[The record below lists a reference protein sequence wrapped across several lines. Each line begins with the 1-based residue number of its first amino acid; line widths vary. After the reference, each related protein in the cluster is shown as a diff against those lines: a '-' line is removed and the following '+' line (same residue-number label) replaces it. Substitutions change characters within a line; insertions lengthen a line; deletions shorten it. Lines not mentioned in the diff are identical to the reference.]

1 MDTSIERGNWVNN
14 IFHKCF
20 TSFHFNKQKN
30 KMTEI
35 LLTIFF
41 ISVLLFFLGSGIWVA
56 LSMIGVSAIGMMLF
70 TSRPVGDAMATT
82 IWGTSS
88 SWTLTALPL
97 FVWMGEILFRTKLS
111 ENLFKGLSPWMQKLP
126 GGLIH
131 VNIVGCALF
140 AAISGSSAATVA
152 TVGKMSIPE
161 LRKRKYPEKIL
172 LGSLAGSGT
181 LGLLI
186 PPSIIL
192 IIYGVAVQESIAKLF
207 IAGIIPG
214 IMIALIFM
222 SYVIIWSLINKKIMP
237 KILEEY
243 SFIDKIKRSKQ
254 LLPVII
260 LILAVIGS
268 IYTGI
273 ATATEAASLGV
284 LGALILSYFQKSLT
298 VETFK
303 SSLLGATKTSC
314 MIAFILA
321 GSTFLSL
328 AMGFTGLPRNLA
340 LWIQNMELSPYVLIF
355 VLMIFYIILG
365 MFLDGISA
373 VVLTMAIIEPMIR
386 QAGFD
391 MIWFGI
397 FLVIVV
403 EMAQITPP
411 VGFNLFVL
419 QGLANKDMG
428 YIAKSAFPLFLL
440 MVLAVI
446 LVVIFP
452 EIALWM
458 PEQMI
463 KNIN

>member
-1 MDTSIERGNWVNN
+1 MAE
-14 IFHKCF
+14 IFL
-20 TSFHFNKQKN
+20 
-30 KMTEI
+30 I
-35 LLTIFF
+35 IFF
-41 ISVLLFFLGSGIWVA
+41 ITVLLFFLGSGIWVA
-56 LSMIGVSAIGMMLF
+56 LSMIGVSAIGMILF

-131 VNIVGCALF
+131 VNVVGCALF

-161 LRKRKYPEKIL
+161 LRKRNYPEKIL

-192 IIYGVAVQESIAKLF
+192 IIYGVTVQESIAKLF

-214 IMIALIFM
+214 MMIALIFM
-222 SYVIIWSLINKKIMP
+222 SYVIIWSLINKKEMP
-237 KILEEY
+237 KIIEEY
-243 SFIDKIKRSKQ
+243 SFLEKMKRSKQ
-254 LLPVII
+254 LLPVIL
-260 LILAVIGS
+260 LISAVIGS

-284 LGALILSYFQKSLT
+284 VGALILSYFQKSLT
-298 VETFK
+298 LETFK
-303 SSLLGATKTSC
+303 LSLLGATKTSC

-340 LWIQNMELSPYVLIF
+340 LWIQNMNLSPYVLIF

-419 QGLANKDMG
+419 QGMANKDMG
-428 YIAKSAFPLFLL
+428 YIARSAFPLFLL

-458 PEQMI
+458 PEQMV
-463 KNIN
+463 KKLN

>member
-1 MDTSIERGNWVNN
+1 MAE
-14 IFHKCF
+14 IF
-20 TSFHFNKQKN
+20 
-30 KMTEI
+30 
-35 LLTIFF
+35 LTIFF
-41 ISVLLFFLGSGIWVA
+41 ISVLLFFLGTGIWVA
-56 LSMIGVSAIGMMLF
+56 ISMIGVSAIGMMLF

-131 VNIVGCALF
+131 VNVVGCALF

-161 LRKRKYPEKIL
+161 LRKRNYPEKIL

-222 SYVIIWSLINKKIMP
+222 SYVIIWSLINKKEMP

-243 SFIDKIKRSKQ
+243 SFLEKIKRSKQ
-254 LLPVII
+254 LLPVIL
-260 LILAVIGS
+260 LISAVIGS

-284 LGALILSYFQKSLT
+284 VGALILSYFQKSLT
-298 VETFK
+298 IKTFK

-340 LWIQNMELSPYVLIF
+340 IWIQNMDLSPYVLIL

-419 QGLANKDMG
+419 QGMANKDMG

-440 MVLAVI
+440 MVFAVI
-446 LVVIFP
+446 LVVVFP

-458 PEQMI
+458 PEQMVQ
-463 KNIN
+463 NLN

>member
-1 MDTSIERGNWVNN
+1 MNE
-14 IFHKCF
+14 IF
-20 TSFHFNKQKN
+20 
-30 KMTEI
+30 
-35 LLTIFF
+35 LTIFF
-41 ISVLLFFLGSGIWVA
+41 ISLLLFLLGSGVWVA
-56 LSMIGVSAIGMMLF
+56 LSMIAVSAIGMFLF
-70 TSRPVGDAMATT
+70 TTRPVGDAMATT

-111 ENLFKGLSPWMQKLP
+111 ENLFKGLSPWLSKLP

-131 VNIVGCALF
+131 VNVVGCALF

-161 LRKRKYPEKIL
+161 LRKRKYPEKLL

-192 IIYGVAVQESIAKLF
+192 IIYGVTIEDSIAKLF
-207 IAGIIPG
+207 MAGIIPG
-214 IMIALIFM
+214 IMLAILFM
-222 SYVIIWSLINKKIMP
+222 TYVVIWSMLNKKLMP
-237 KILEEY
+237 STMQNFSL
-243 SFIDKIKRSKQ
+243 SQKIKGSKQ
-254 LLPVII
+254 LLPVIL
-260 LILAVIGS
+260 LITSVIGS

-284 LGALILSYFQKSLT
+284 VGALILSWFQQTLNK
-298 VETFK
+298 ETFK
-303 SSLLGATKTSC
+303 LSLLGATKTSC

-340 LWIQNMELSPYVLIF
+340 IWIQEMNLSPYMLIF
-355 VLMIFYIILG
+355 ILTIFYIILG

-397 FLVIVV
+397 YLVIVV

-419 QGLANKDMG
+419 QGMANKDISF
-428 YIAKSAFPLFLL
+428 IAKSAFPLFLL
-440 MVLAVI
+440 MILAVVI
-446 LVVIFP
+446 IIIFP
-452 EIALWM
+452 EIALWLPNKM
-458 PEQMI
+458 SQ
-463 KNIN
+463 NIN

>member
-1 MDTSIERGNWVNN
+1 
-14 IFHKCF
+14 
-20 TSFHFNKQKN
+20 
-30 KMTEI
+30 
-35 LLTIFF
+35 
-41 ISVLLFFLGSGIWVA
+41 
-56 LSMIGVSAIGMMLF
+56 MIGVSAIGMMLF

-82 IWGTSS
+82 IWGTAS

-131 VNIVGCALF
+131 VNVVGCALF

-161 LRKRKYPEKIL
+161 LRKRNYPEKIL

-222 SYVIIWSLINKKIMP
+222 SYVIIWSLINKKEMP

-243 SFIDKIKRSKQ
+243 SFLEKIKRSKQ
-254 LLPVII
+254 LLPII
-260 LILAVIGS
+260 LLISSVIGS

-284 LGALILSYFQKSLT
+284 IGALILSYFQKSLT
-298 VETFK
+298 LETFK

-340 LWIQNMELSPYVLIF
+340 LWIQGMELSPYVLIL

-419 QGLANKDMG
+419 QGMANKDMG
-428 YIAKSAFPLFLL
+428 YIARSAFPLFLL

-458 PEQMI
+458 PEQMV
-463 KNIN
+463 KNLN

>member
-1 MDTSIERGNWVNN
+1 
-14 IFHKCF
+14 
-20 TSFHFNKQKN
+20 
-30 KMTEI
+30 MTEI
-35 LLTIFF
+35 FLTIFF
-41 ISVLLFFLGSGIWVA
+41 ISVLLFFLGSGIWVG
-56 LSMIGVSAIGMMLF
+56 LSMIGVSAIGMTLF

-131 VNIVGCALF
+131 VNVVGCALF

-161 LRKRKYPEKIL
+161 LRKRNYPEKIL

-222 SYVIIWSLINKKIMP
+222 SYVIIWSLINKKKMP
-237 KILEEY
+237 KIFEEY
-243 SFIDKIKRSKQ
+243 SFLEKIKKSKQ
-254 LLPVII
+254 LLPVIL
-260 LILAVIGS
+260 LIFGVIGS

-284 LGALILSYFQKSLT
+284 IGALILSYFQKSLNL
-298 VETFK
+298 ETFK

-340 LWIQNMELSPYVLIF
+340 MWIQNMELSPYVLIF

-419 QGLANKDMG
+419 QGMANKDMG
-428 YIAKSAFPLFLL
+428 YIARSAFPLFLL
-440 MVLAVI
+440 MVLAVV

-458 PEQMI
+458 PEQMV
-463 KNIN
+463 KKLN

>member
-1 MDTSIERGNWVNN
+1 MAE
-14 IFHKCF
+14 IF
-20 TSFHFNKQKN
+20 
-30 KMTEI
+30 
-35 LLTIFF
+35 LTIFF
-41 ISVLLFFLGSGIWVA
+41 ISVLLIFLGSGIWVA
-56 LSMIGVSAIGMMLF
+56 LSMVGVSAIGMMLF

-111 ENLFKGLSPWMQKLP
+111 ENLFRGLSPWMQKLP

-161 LRKRKYPEKIL
+161 LRKRNYPEKIL

-222 SYVIIWSLINKKIMP
+222 SYVVIWSLINKKDMP
-237 KILEEY
+237 NIIENY
-243 SFIDKIKRSKQ
+243 SFLEKIKKSRQ
-254 LLPVII
+254 LLPVIF
-260 LILAVIGS
+260 LISAVIGS

-284 LGALILSYFQKSLT
+284 IGALILSYFQKSLT
-298 VETFK
+298 LETFK
-303 SSLLGATKTSC
+303 SSLMGATKTSC

-340 LWIQNMELSPYVLIF
+340 IWIESMSLSPYVLIF
-355 VLMIFYIILG
+355 VLMFFYIILG

-411 VGFNLFVL
+411 VGFNHFVL
-419 QGLANKDMG
+419 QGMANKDMG
-428 YIAKSAFPLFLL
+428 YIARSAFPLFLL

-446 LVVIFP
+446 IVVIFP
-452 EIALWM
+452 EIVLWM
-458 PEQMI
+458 PEQMVQ
-463 KNIN
+463 NLN

>member
-1 MDTSIERGNWVNN
+1 
-14 IFHKCF
+14 
-20 TSFHFNKQKN
+20 
-30 KMTEI
+30 MTEI

-41 ISVLLFFLGSGIWVA
+41 ISVLLFFLGSGIWVD

-222 SYVIIWSLINKKIMP
+222 TYVIIWSLINKKIMP

-243 SFIDKIKRSKQ
+243 SLIEKIKRSKQ
-254 LLPVII
+254 LLPIII
-260 LILAVIGS
+260 LISAVIGS

-298 VETFK
+298 IETFK

-340 LWIQNMELSPYVLIF
+340 IWIQNMELSPYVLIF
-355 VLMIFYIILG
+355 VLMIFYVILG

-419 QGLANKDMG
+419 QGMANKDMG

>member
-1 MDTSIERGNWVNN
+1 
-14 IFHKCF
+14 
-20 TSFHFNKQKN
+20 
-30 KMTEI
+30 MTEVFLI
-35 LLTIFF
+35 IFF

-56 LSMIGVSAIGMMLF
+56 LSMIGVSAIGMMIF

-131 VNIVGCALF
+131 VNVVGCALF

-161 LRKRKYPEKIL
+161 LRKRNYPEKIL

-207 IAGIIPG
+207 IAGVIPG

-222 SYVIIWSLINKKIMP
+222 SYVIIWSLINKNKMP

-243 SFIDKIKRSKQ
+243 SFLEKLKRSKQ
-254 LLPVII
+254 LLPVIL
-260 LILAVIGS
+260 LISGVIGS

-284 LGALILSYFQKSLT
+284 VGALILSFFQKSLNLK
-298 VETFK
+298 TFK

-340 LWIQNMELSPYVLIF
+340 MWIQDMNLSPYVLIF

-419 QGLANKDMG
+419 QGMANKDMG

-452 EIALWM
+452 EIDLWL
-458 PEQMI
+458 PEKMV
-463 KNIN
+463 KNLI

>member
-1 MDTSIERGNWVNN
+1 
-14 IFHKCF
+14 
-20 TSFHFNKQKN
+20 
-30 KMTEI
+30 MTEI
-35 LLTIFF
+35 FLTIFF
-41 ISVLLFFLGSGIWVA
+41 ISILLFFLGTGIWVA
-56 LSMIGVSAIGMMLF
+56 ISMIGVSAFGMMLF

-82 IWGTSS
+82 IWGTTS

-111 ENLFKGLSPWMQKLP
+111 ENLFEGLSPWMQKLP

-131 VNIVGCALF
+131 VNVVGCALF

-161 LRKRKYPEKIL
+161 LRKRNYPEKIL

-192 IIYGVAVQESIAKLF
+192 IIYGVTVQESIAKLF
-207 IAGIIPG
+207 IAGILPG
-214 IMIALIFM
+214 IMIAILFM
-222 SYVIIWSLINKKIMP
+222 FYVIIWSLINKKSMP
-237 KILEEY
+237 K
-243 SFIDKIKRSKQ
+243 SFESFSFFEKIKRSKK

-260 LILAVIGS
+260 LILSVIGS
-268 IYTGI
+268 IYTGV

-284 LGALILSYFQKSLT
+284 VGALILSYLQKSLT
-298 VETFK
+298 LETFK
-303 SSLLGATKTSC
+303 QSLLGATKTSC

-321 GSTFLSL
+321 GSSFLSL

-340 LWIQNMELSPYVLIF
+340 IWIENMDLSPYILIM

-397 FLVIVV
+397 FLVVVV

-419 QGLANKDMG
+419 QGMANKDMG
-428 YIAKSAFPLFLL
+428 YIARSAFPLFLL
-440 MVLAVI
+440 MIIATMI
-446 LVVIFP
+446 IIIFP
-452 EIALWM
+452 EIALWL

-463 KNIN
+463 QNLK

>member
-1 MDTSIERGNWVNN
+1 MAE
-14 IFHKCF
+14 IF
-20 TSFHFNKQKN
+20 
-30 KMTEI
+30 
-35 LLTIFF
+35 LTIFF

-82 IWGTSS
+82 IWGTAS

-131 VNIVGCALF
+131 VNVVGCALF

-161 LRKRKYPEKIL
+161 LRKRNYPEKIL

-222 SYVIIWSLINKKIMP
+222 SYVIIWSLINKKEMP

-243 SFIDKIKRSKQ
+243 SFLEKIKRSKQ
-254 LLPVII
+254 LLPVIL
-260 LILAVIGS
+260 LISAVIGS
-268 IYTGI
+268 IYTGV

-284 LGALILSYFQKSLT
+284 VGALILSYFQKSLT
-298 VETFK
+298 LETFK
-303 SSLLGATKTSC
+303 SSLLGATRTSC

-340 LWIQNMELSPYVLIF
+340 IWIQGMELSPYVLIL

-419 QGLANKDMG
+419 QGMANKDMG
-428 YIAKSAFPLFLL
+428 YIARSAFPLFLL

-463 KNIN
+463 KNLN

>member
-1 MDTSIERGNWVNN
+1 
-14 IFHKCF
+14 
-20 TSFHFNKQKN
+20 
-30 KMTEI
+30 MTEI

-56 LSMIGVSAIGMMLF
+56 ISMIGVSAIGMMLF

-340 LWIQNMELSPYVLIF
+340 LWIQNMELSPYILIF

-419 QGLANKDMG
+419 QGMANKDMG

>member
-1 MDTSIERGNWVNN
+1 VSFINLFLKLIE
-14 IFHKCF
+14 
-20 TSFHFNKQKN
+20 

-35 LLTIFF
+35 YLTFFF
-41 ISVLLFFLGSGIWVA
+41 ITVLLFFLGSGIWVA
-56 LSMIGVSAIGMMLF
+56 LSMIGVSAVGMMLF

-111 ENLFKGLSPWMQKLP
+111 ENLFKGLAPWMQKLP

-131 VNIVGCALF
+131 VNVVGCALF

-161 LRKRKYPEKIL
+161 LRKRNYPEKIL

-222 SYVIIWSLINKKIMP
+222 SYVIIWSLLNKKMMP
-237 KILEEY
+237 KILENYTFLE
-243 SFIDKIKRSKQ
+243 KIKRSKQ
-254 LLPVII
+254 LLPVIL
-260 LILAVIGS
+260 LISSVIGS

-284 LGALILSYFQKSLT
+284 VGALILSYLQKSLT
-298 VETFK
+298 KETFK

-340 LWIQNMELSPYVLIF
+340 LWIQNMNLSPYVLIF

-419 QGLANKDMG
+419 QGMANKDMG
-428 YIAKSAFPLFLL
+428 YIARSAFPLFLL
-440 MVLAVI
+440 MILAVAI
-446 LVVIFP
+446 VVIFP
-452 EIALWM
+452 EIVLWM
-458 PEQMI
+458 PEQMVQ
-463 KNIN
+463 NLE

>member
-1 MDTSIERGNWVNN
+1 MAE
-14 IFHKCF
+14 IF
-20 TSFHFNKQKN
+20 
-30 KMTEI
+30 
-35 LLTIFF
+35 LTIFF

-82 IWGTSS
+82 IWGTAS

-131 VNIVGCALF
+131 VNVVGCALF

-161 LRKRKYPEKIL
+161 LRKRNYPEKIL

-222 SYVIIWSLINKKIMP
+222 SYVVIWSLINKKEMP
-237 KILEEY
+237 QILEEY
-243 SFIDKIKRSKQ
+243 SFFEKIKRSKQ
-254 LLPVII
+254 LLPVIL
-260 LILAVIGS
+260 LITSVIGS
-268 IYTGI
+268 IYTGV

-284 LGALILSYFQKSLT
+284 VGALILSYFQRSLT
-298 VETFK
+298 LETFK

-340 LWIQNMELSPYVLIF
+340 VWIQNMNLSPYLLIL

-419 QGLANKDMG
+419 QGMANKDMG

-458 PEQMI
+458 PEQMVQ
-463 KNIN
+463 NLN

>member
-1 MDTSIERGNWVNN
+1 
-14 IFHKCF
+14 
-20 TSFHFNKQKN
+20 
-30 KMTEI
+30 
-35 LLTIFF
+35 
-41 ISVLLFFLGSGIWVA
+41 
-56 LSMIGVSAIGMMLF
+56 MIGVSAVGMMLF

-131 VNIVGCALF
+131 VNVVGCALF

-222 SYVIIWSLINKKIMP
+222 SYVIIWSLINKKEMP
-237 KILEEY
+237 KNLEEF
-243 SFIDKIKRSKQ
+243 SFLEKVKRSKQ

-268 IYTGI
+268 IYSGI

-284 LGALILSYFQKSLT
+284 VGALILSYFQKSLNL
-298 VETFK
+298 ETFK

-340 LWIQNMELSPYVLIF
+340 IWIQNMELSPYFLIF

-419 QGLANKDMG
+419 QGMADKDMG
-428 YIAKSAFPLFLL
+428 YIARSAFPLFLL

-446 LVVIFP
+446 LVVVFP

-458 PEQMI
+458 PEQMV

>member
-1 MDTSIERGNWVNN
+1 
-14 IFHKCF
+14 
-20 TSFHFNKQKN
+20 
-30 KMTEI
+30 
-35 LLTIFF
+35 
-41 ISVLLFFLGSGIWVA
+41 
-56 LSMIGVSAIGMMLF
+56 MLMF

-82 IWGTSS
+82 MWSMGS
-88 SWTLTALPL
+88 SWSLTALPL

-111 ENLFKGLSPWMQKLP
+111 ENLFKGLSPWLARLP

-131 VNIVGCALF
+131 VNVLGCAIF

-161 LRKRKYPEKIL
+161 LRKRNYPESFL
-172 LGSLAGSGT
+172 LGTLAGSGT

-192 IIYGVAVQESIAKLF
+192 IIYGVTVEESIAKLF
-207 IAGIIPG
+207 IAGVIPG
-214 IMIALIFM
+214 IVLALLFM
-222 SYVIIWSLINKKIMP
+222 AYVISWSIKNKEIMP
-237 KILEEY
+237 IISEDFSFLEKVKQ
-243 SFIDKIKRSKQ
+243 SGQ
-254 LLPVII
+254 LLPVVL
-260 LILAVIGS
+260 LIFSVIGS
-268 IYTGI
+268 IYAGI

-284 LGALILSYFQKSLT
+284 LGALVLSYFQKSLT
-298 VETFK
+298 KESFNK
-303 SSLLGATKTSC
+303 SLLGATKTSC

-321 GSTFLSL
+321 GSSFLTL
-328 AMGFTGLPRNLA
+328 AMAFTGLPNNLA
-340 LWIQNMELSPYVLIF
+340 VFINTLQLSPYMLLLVLT
-355 VLMIFYIILG
+355 IFYIILG

-397 FLVIVV
+397 YLVIVV

-419 QGLANKDMG
+419 QGMAEKDMG
-428 YIAKSAFPLFLL
+428 FIARSAFPLFLL
-440 MVLAVI
+440 MILAVI
-446 LVVIFP
+446 IIVAFP
-452 EIALWM
+452 QLALWL

-463 KNIN
+463 QTLN

>member
-1 MDTSIERGNWVNN
+1 
-14 IFHKCF
+14 
-20 TSFHFNKQKN
+20 
-30 KMTEI
+30 MTEI
-35 LLTIFF
+35 LLIIFF

-131 VNIVGCALF
+131 VNVVGCALF

-161 LRKRKYPEKIL
+161 LRKRNYPEKIL

-222 SYVIIWSLINKKIMP
+222 SYVIIWSLINKKSMP
-237 KILEEY
+237 KIIEEY
-243 SFIDKIKRSKQ
+243 SFFEKIKRSKQ

-284 LGALILSYFQKSLT
+284 VGALILSYFQKSLT
-298 VETFK
+298 LKTFK

-419 QGLANKDMG
+419 QGMAKKDMG
-428 YIAKSAFPLFLL
+428 YIARSAFPLFLL

>member
-1 MDTSIERGNWVNN
+1 MAEL
-14 IFHKCF
+14 
-20 TSFHFNKQKN
+20 
-30 KMTEI
+30 

-41 ISVLLFFLGSGIWVA
+41 ISILLIFLGTGVWVA
-56 LSMIGVSAIGMMLF
+56 LSMVGVSAIGMLLF
-70 TSRPVGDAMATT
+70 TTRPVGDAMATT
-82 IWGTSS
+82 MWGTSS

-111 ENLFKGLSPWMQKLP
+111 ENLFKGLAPWLSRLP
-126 GGLIH
+126 GGLVH
-131 VNIVGCALF
+131 VNVVGCALF

-161 LRKRKYPEKIL
+161 LRKRNYPEKLL

-192 IIYGVAVQESIAKLF
+192 IIYGVTVQESIAKLF

-214 IMIALIFM
+214 IMIAIFFM
-222 SYVIIWSLINKKIMP
+222 LYVIGWSIINKKSMP
-237 KILEEY
+237 RVEETFTFSQKIRD
-243 SFIDKIKRSKQ
+243 SIQ
-254 LLPVII
+254 LIPVII
-260 LILAVIGS
+260 LITSVIGS
-268 IYTGI
+268 IYAGI

-284 LGALILSYFQKSLT
+284 VGALILSFFQKSLNI
-298 VETFK
+298 ESFK
-303 SSLLGATKTSC
+303 LSLLGATKTSC

-321 GSTFLSL
+321 GSSFLAL

-340 LWIQNMELSPYVLIF
+340 IWIQEMNLSPYVLIF
-355 VLMIFYIILG
+355 VLTLFYIILG

-391 MIWFGI
+391 MIWFGV

-419 QGLANKDMG
+419 QGMANKDMG
-428 YIAKSAFPLFLL
+428 FIARSAFPLFLL
-440 MVLAVI
+440 MILAVVAI
-446 LVVIFP
+446 IVFP
-452 EIALWM
+452 DIALWL

-463 KNIN
+463 QSHK

>member
-1 MDTSIERGNWVNN
+1 
-14 IFHKCF
+14 
-20 TSFHFNKQKN
+20 
-30 KMTEI
+30 MTEI
-35 LLTIFF
+35 FLTIFF

-131 VNIVGCALF
+131 VNVVGCALF

-222 SYVIIWSLINKKIMP
+222 SYVIIWSLLNKKDMP
-237 KILEEY
+237 KIIENY
-243 SFIDKIKRSKQ
+243 SFLEKIKRSKQ
-254 LLPVII
+254 LLPVIL
-260 LILAVIGS
+260 LIFAVIGS

-284 LGALILSYFQKSLT
+284 VGALILSYFQKSLT
-298 VETFK
+298 LDTFK

-340 LWIQNMELSPYVLIF
+340 VWIQGMDLSPYVLIF

-419 QGLANKDMG
+419 QGMANKDMG

-458 PEQMI
+458 PEQMV

>member
-1 MDTSIERGNWVNN
+1 MPEVY
-14 IFHKCF
+14 
-20 TSFHFNKQKN
+20 
-30 KMTEI
+30 
-35 LLTIFF
+35 LTIFF
-41 ISVLLFFLGSGIWVA
+41 ISVLLIFLGSGVWVGI
-56 LSMIGVSAIGMMLF
+56 SMIGVSTIGMMMF

-82 IWGTSS
+82 MWSMGS
-88 SWTLTALPL
+88 SWSLTALPL

-111 ENLFKGLSPWMQKLP
+111 ENLFKGLSPWLSKLP

-131 VNIVGCALF
+131 INILGCAIF

-161 LRKRKYPEKIL
+161 LRKRNYPESFL
-172 LGSLAGSGT
+172 LGTLAGSGT

-192 IIYGVAVQESIAKLF
+192 IIYGVTVEESIAKLF

-214 IMIALIFM
+214 IGLALLFMI
-222 SYVIIWSLINKKIMP
+222 YVVGWSLRNKKIMP
-237 KILEEY
+237 IISEDF
-243 SFIDKIKRSKQ
+243 SFMEKIKQSGQ
-254 LLPVII
+254 LLPVVL
-260 LILAVIGS
+260 LIFAVIGS
-268 IYTGI
+268 IYAGI

-298 VETFK
+298 KESFSK
-303 SSLLGATKTSC
+303 SLLGATKTSC

-321 GSTFLSL
+321 GSSFLTL
-328 AMGFTGLPRNLA
+328 AMAFTGLPKNLA
-340 LWIQNMELSPYVLIF
+340 VFIDTLQLSPYMLLLVLT
-355 VLMIFYIILG
+355 IFYIILG

-397 FLVIVV
+397 YLVIVV

-419 QGLANKDMG
+419 QGMAKKDMG
-428 YIAKSAFPLFLL
+428 FIARSAFPLFLL
-440 MVLAVI
+440 MILAVI
-446 LVVIFP
+446 IIIAFP
-452 EIALWM
+452 QLALWL

-463 KNIN
+463 QPLN

>member
-1 MDTSIERGNWVNN
+1 MPEL
-14 IFHKCF
+14 F
-20 TSFHFNKQKN
+20 
-30 KMTEI
+30 
-35 LLTIFF
+35 LTIFF
-41 ISVLLFFLGSGIWVA
+41 ISILLFFLGSGVWVA
-56 LSMIGVSAIGMMLF
+56 ISMIAVSSIGMLIF
-70 TSRPVGDAMATT
+70 TTRPVGDAMATT

-111 ENLFKGLSPWMQKLP
+111 ENLFKGLAPWMSRLP

-131 VNIVGCALF
+131 VNVVGCALF

-161 LRKRKYPEKIL
+161 LRKRNYPEKLL

-192 IIYGVAVQESIAKLF
+192 IIYGVTVQESIAKLF

-214 IMIALIFM
+214 IMIAIIFM
-222 SYVIIWSLINKKIMP
+222 LYVIIWSIINKKEMP
-237 KILEEY
+237 TSSEIF
-243 SFIDKIKRSKQ
+243 SFDDKIKGLKQ
-254 LLPVII
+254 LLPVIL
-260 LILAVIGS
+260 LIVAVIGS
-268 IYTGI
+268 IYMGI
-273 ATATEAASLGV
+273 ATATEAASFGV
-284 LGALILSYFQKSLT
+284 VGALFLSFFQKTLT
-298 VETFK
+298 KETFK
-303 SSLLGATKTSC
+303 LSLLGATKTSC

-321 GSTFLSL
+321 GSSFLAL

-340 LWIQNMELSPYVLIF
+340 IWIQE
-355 VLMIFYIILG
+355 
-365 MFLDGISA
+365 
-373 VVLTMAIIEPMIR
+373 MIR

-397 FLVIVV
+397 FLVVVV

-419 QGLANKDMG
+419 QGLAGKDMG

-440 MVLAVI
+440 MILAVI
-446 LVVIFP
+446 FIIVFP
-452 EIALWM
+452 EIALWL
-458 PEQMI
+458 PQQMI
-463 KNIN
+463 QNIN

>member
-1 MDTSIERGNWVNN
+1 MIE
-14 IFHKCF
+14 IF
-20 TSFHFNKQKN
+20 
-30 KMTEI
+30 
-35 LLTIFF
+35 LTIFF
-41 ISVLLFFLGSGIWVA
+41 ISVLLFFLGTGIWVA
-56 LSMIGVSAIGMMLF
+56 ISMIGVSSIGMMLF

-82 IWGTSS
+82 IWGASS
-88 SWTLTALPL
+88 SWTLTALPR

-111 ENLFKGLSPWMQKLP
+111 ENLFKGLAPWMQKLP

-131 VNIVGCALF
+131 VNVVGCALF

-161 LRKRKYPEKIL
+161 LRKRKYPETIL

-186 PPSIIL
+186 QPSIIL
-192 IIYGVAVQESIAKLF
+192 IIYGVTVQESIAKLF

-222 SYVIIWSLINKKIMP
+222 SYVIVWSLINKQSMP
-237 KILEEY
+237 VSLETF
-243 SFIDKIKRSKQ
+243 SFLEKIKKSKQ
-254 LLPVII
+254 LMPVIL

-284 LGALILSYFQKSLT
+284 VGALILSYLQKSLT
-298 VETFK
+298 KETFK
-303 SSLLGATKTSC
+303 ASLLGATKTSC

-321 GSTFLSL
+321 GATFLSL

-340 LWIQNMELSPYVLIF
+340 IWIQGMELSPYVLIF
-355 VLMIFYIILG
+355 VLMVFYIILG

-419 QGLANKDMG
+419 QGMANKDMG
-428 YIAKSAFPLFLL
+428 FIAKSAFPLFLL
-440 MVLAVI
+440 MIFALI
-446 LVVIFP
+446 IIIFFP
-452 EIALWM
+452 ELVLWM
-458 PEQMI
+458 PQQMI
-463 KNIN
+463 QNIN

>member
-1 MDTSIERGNWVNN
+1 MPEL
-14 IFHKCF
+14 F
-20 TSFHFNKQKN
+20 
-30 KMTEI
+30 
-35 LLTIFF
+35 LTIFF
-41 ISVLLFFLGSGIWVA
+41 ISILLIFLGTGVWVA
-56 LSMIGVSAIGMMLF
+56 LSMVGVSAIGMLLF

-111 ENLFKGLSPWMQKLP
+111 ENLFKGLAPWMSRLP

-131 VNIVGCALF
+131 VNVVGCALF

-161 LRKRKYPEKIL
+161 LRKRNYPEKLL

-192 IIYGVAVQESIAKLF
+192 IIYGVTVQESIAKLF

-214 IMIALIFM
+214 IMIAIFFM
-222 SYVIIWSLINKKIMP
+222 LYVIGWSILNKNIMP
-237 KILEEY
+237 KVEETF
-243 SFIDKIKRSKQ
+243 SLSQKIKQSGQ
-254 LLPVII
+254 LIPVIV
-260 LILAVIGS
+260 LIASVIGS
-268 IYTGI
+268 IYVGI
-273 ATATEAASLGV
+273 ATATEAAALGV
-284 LGALILSYFQKSLT
+284 VGALILSFFQKSLNK
-298 VETFK
+298 ETFK
-303 SSLLGATKTSC
+303 LSLLGATKTSC

-321 GSTFLSL
+321 GSAFLSL

-340 LWIQNMELSPYVLIF
+340 IWINEMSLSPYVLIL
-355 VLMIFYIILG
+355 VLTLFYIILG

-419 QGLANKDMG
+419 QGMANKDMG
-428 YIAKSAFPLFLL
+428 FIAKSAFPLFLL
-440 MVLAVI
+440 MILAV
-446 LVVIFP
+446 VVIIIFP
-452 EIALWM
+452 EIALWL
-458 PEQMI
+458 PQQMI
-463 KNIN
+463 QPLK

>member
-1 MDTSIERGNWVNN
+1 
-14 IFHKCF
+14 
-20 TSFHFNKQKN
+20 
-30 KMTEI
+30 MTEI

-41 ISVLLFFLGSGIWVA
+41 ISVLLFFLGTGIWVA

-222 SYVIIWSLINKKIMP
+222 SYVIIWSLINKKNMP
-237 KILEEY
+237 KNSEEY
-243 SFIDKIKRSKQ
+243 SFIEKIKRSKQ

-260 LILAVIGS
+260 LIVAVIGS

-303 SSLLGATKTSC
+303 SSLMGATKTSC

-355 VLMIFYIILG
+355 VLMFFYIILG

-419 QGLANKDMG
+419 QGMANKDMG